1 MGAAVVVFVGEGVEL
16 GLELGQGCGS
26 GLAGEPAFEG
36 LVESFDF
43 AAGGGVIGGGVDLAH
58 AQAVQF
64 GFVLVAAA
72 FAAGES
78 GGEDHAVVG
87 EGGVRDAVFGNGF
100 GEFVGDGGAG
110 DVGVGGDGECVA
122 GVVVDPA
129 QDFGVGAVGEVPVGV
144 VGLPALVGLFGG
156 KADEDALGRLW
167 GLGVMSPAAL
177 RWRLMEA
184 TETRSL
190 WWCRRCQAMVW
201 GPASS
206 PVSVRVWR
214 RAMIRSMVVCGS
226 RVGLVWGRRDRGWY
240 AASPSSV

>member
-58 AQAVQF
+58 AQTVQL

-156 KADEDALGRLW
+156 KADVGRF
-167 GLGVMSPAAL
+167 GSFVGAGCDESSCAEVAADGGDGNAGFVVVSQVPGDGMGSGVES
-177 RWRLMEA
+177 
-184 TETRSL
+184 
-190 WWCRRCQAMVW
+190 C
-201 GPASS
+201 
-206 PVSVRVWR
+206 
-214 RAMIRSMVVCGS
+214 
-226 RVGLVWGRRDRGWY
+226 VGQGV
-240 AASPSSV
+240 A